1 MFIYLYA
8 INALNNMLGK
18 FNDRIF
24 QRLEPYMQEHLF
36 SYFSMTDHDGFL
48 KDVSITLIDR
58 KLLETNT
65 QNNGFVRT

>member
-1 MFIYLYA
+1 
-8 INALNNMLGK
+8 MLGK
-18 FNDRIF
+18 SNDRIF
-24 QRLEPYMQEHLF
+24 QRIEPYMQEHLF

-48 KDVSITLIDR
+48 KDVSITLIDKANLTDPFADR